1 MKKDLVRIIDCDVE
15 FLRRVL
21 ELGAELKSRRR
32 YPSLGKPLDGLA
44 IATIYEKP
52 STRTKVSFEVGIR
65 ELGAQV
71 VELTRQGSQL
81 SRGETIAD
89 TAHTLERYVDAIVFR
104 AFSHDSVTEMARR
117 ARVPV
122 VNALTDLYH
131 PCQVLSDLLTIEE
144 ACGTTEVPITFMG
157 NGSNVAHSLLGA
169 AAKLGLHLTIAT
181 PPTAMPLDWIVD
193 EAVRAGRQT
202 GAEIKLT
209 NDPVAGVRGARV
221 IYTDVW
227 FDMGKDDPTPSRAGW
242 RSTRASRLTPSCW
255 ETPPRM
261 RSSCTACLRNAGGR
275 RPTTSST
282 APNPSS
288 SARPRIACTSRK
300 RSCVCFWTRTHS
312 RH

>member
-227 FDMGKDDPTPSRAGW
+227 FDMGKDDPDTIAR
-242 RSTRASRLTPSCW
+242 RLAEYKGFQVNAELLGDAAPDAVV
-255 ETPPRM
+255 M
-261 RSSCTACLRNAGGR
+261 HCLPAQRGR
-275 RPTTSST
+275 EATDDVLDGPQSIIFSQAENRLHVQKAILCLLLDKDPL
-282 APNPSS
+282 
-288 SARPRIACTSRK
+288 
-300 RSCVCFWTRTHS
+300 
-312 RH
+312 